1 MDSIPVESCLLWPP
15 LTSDIWQED
24 RCQRGRQWGTE
35 VIGRVPL
42 GDAEAEYIFELLPWS
57 RVTPEVIE
65 CGCAQRKT
73 MTTHSPGEPTGGR

>member
-24 RCQRGRQWGTE
+24 RCQRGRQWETE

-42 GDAEAEYIFELLPWS
+42 GDAEAEYIFELLPQS
-57 RVTPEVIE
+57 RVMPEVIE
-65 CGCAQRKT
+65 CGYARRKT
-73 MTTHSPGEPTGGR
+73 TTTCSPGELMGGR

>member
-42 GDAEAEYIFELLPWS
+42 GDAEAEYIFELLP
-57 RVTPEVIE
+57 
-65 CGCAQRKT
+65 
-73 MTTHSPGEPTGGR
+73 